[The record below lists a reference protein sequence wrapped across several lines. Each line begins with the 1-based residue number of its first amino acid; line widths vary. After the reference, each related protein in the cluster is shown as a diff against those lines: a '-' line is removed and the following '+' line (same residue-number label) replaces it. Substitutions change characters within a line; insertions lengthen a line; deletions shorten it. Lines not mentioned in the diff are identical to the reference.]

1 MEETPSSTSPI
12 PPSSSGTDQPVPED
26 VPMNEEGDD
35 VATEQGRQD
44 PIPSTIPSSP
54 QPPGSSASAP
64 GSFADS
70 VETMTPTLG
79 GSGQTQVN
87 FVNRGLP
94 PRPSTADKP
103 GSSHQFYPP
112 NLAARRHA
120 ATADNDND
128 SLVSRSTA
136 QRTTFSVGGTG
147 RRPPS
152 RSHIPAIMPAYSFYH
167 PLRPPAVANA
177 SAAQQIPE
185 TEPLDEPE
193 RRPNKSP
200 AASSMQ
206 TDEGPSNSMHGKPSI
221 EPLLPVPAVV
231 KHGNIARVL
240 HPVIETAST
249 RTSMLNTQIL
259 GNKTPTAAR
268 LSPIA
273 MMQEKKNGNS
283 LSTDKT
289 RNWQHFP
296 GKTHYHLGGRVQ
308 FGTQYFANIGTITLL
323 LIPTGL
329 YFAFTYTSNL
339 PSSRLTFQRPIYMD

>member
-1 MEETPSSTSPI
+1 MAGEHAEEASSTSSPI
-12 PPSSSGTDQPVPED
+12 APSSSGTDQPARGD
-26 VPMNEEGDD
+26 VPMSEEADD
-35 VATEQGRQD
+35 AATEQGRQAAT
-44 PIPSTIPSSP
+44 PSTTPPSP
-54 QPPGSSASAP
+54 QPPGSSASVPA
-64 GSFADS
+64 SVADS
-70 VETMTPTLG
+70 IETVTPTLG
-79 GSGQTQVN
+79 GSAQTQVN
-87 FVNRGLP
+87 VVNRGLP
-94 PRPSTADKP
+94 PRPSTGDKP

-128 SLVSRSTA
+128 SLISRSTA

-185 TEPLDEPE
+185 TNPLDEPE
-193 RRPNKSP
+193 RRPNESP
-200 AASSMQ
+200 ATSSMQ

-221 EPLLPVPAVV
+221 EPLLPMPAVV
-231 KHGNIARVL
+231 KQDNSTRVL
-240 HPVIETAST
+240 QPVIETAST

-259 GNKTPTAAR
+259 GNRTPTPAR
-268 LSPIA
+268 LPPIA
-273 MMQEKKNGNS
+273 IVQEKTSGNS
-283 LSTDKT
+283 QSIDKT

-296 GKTHYHLGGRVQ
+296 GGTHYHLGGRVQ
-308 FGTQYFANIGTITLL
+308 FGTQYFANIVTITLL

-329 YFAFTYTSNL
+329 YFAFPYPPYLL
-339 PSSRLTFQRPIYMD
+339 PSRLTI